1 MNAAKLRPFAMLPAV
16 VPASLAACLHACLAA
31 CLVAQQPSPPRAA
44 STGRVVASVEVPDTI
59 DQRFVDTDGDG
70 RQELIVLR
78 ADRLSRHG
86 LADDGWQPRGE
97 IAIETPAHT
106 LVALAD
112 LLATPGDEVVIC
124 NPRRTASHRW
134 DGSDPVVLARR
145 GRFTVRVDQ
154 PQFSPFVLDLNE
166 DGKLDLMIPT
176 LDGVVPYFQEK
187 LGADGAPDF
196 VRLPPVSV
204 QVAVTID
211 PGSRGLDQ
219 ELVGSVRIPQIQ
231 TEDLNGDGRPDMLTR
246 EGDVR
251 AFHMQRGDGSFEK
264 PITIDVSQ
272 FVDSTPKAAVDFGR
286 TAVLSDNQQMQ
297 RGDINGDGIPD
308 YVIAHRRK
316 LWTFLGNASGP
327 QFEKARTQAVADDVT
342 ALLLVDL
349 DEDDRKDLLT
359 FRVQVPGIATAV
371 LALVSSTDIDVRAV
385 GYPSEQD
392 GFAKKP
398 KWRRTITLRIPPLL
412 SLLSRQD
419 ELIERFTN
427 MVSEARI
434 SARGAFVR
442 EGADD
447 LVLVRDEDHVAELYE
462 NVPPAPKL
470 ETAEGVRMMR
480 KLLFED
486 EDTVFDL
493 ERVFGLISG
502 FLSRVSD
509 QPLGERKP
517 KANIELRDPTQWRL
531 ILLQKAQLD
540 QLPGDELVAGYESVS
555 GPATRA
561 FDVITWRPST
571 R

>member
-1 MNAAKLRPFAMLPAV
+1 MSARL
-16 VPASLAACLHACLAA
+16 CLAA
-31 CLVAQQPSPPRAA
+31 VLLCPCLSAQARTLAQL
-44 STGRVVASVEVPDTI
+44 EVPDAI
-59 DQRFVDTDGDG
+59 DQRFVDTNGDG
-70 RQELIVLR
+70 KQELVVLR
-78 ADRLSRHG
+78 ADRLSRHA
-86 LADDGWQPRGE
+86 LTAEGWRKRGE
-97 IAIETPAHT
+97 IAIDAPTHT

-124 NPRRTASHRW
+124 NPRRTASHPW
-134 DGSDPVVLARR
+134 DGSAPIVLARR

-154 PQFSPFVLDLNE
+154 PQFSPFVIDLNE
-166 DGKLDLMIPT
+166 DGKLDLMIPG
-176 LDGVVPYFQEK
+176 LDGVVPYFQEQ
-187 LGADGAPDF
+187 LGDDGAPDF
-196 VRLPPVSV
+196 VRLPAVPVRV
-204 QVAVTID
+204 QVGID
-211 PGSRGLDQ
+211 AGSRGLDQ
-219 ELVGSVRIPQIQ
+219 ELKGSVRIPQIE

-251 AFHMQRGDGSFEK
+251 AFHMQRADGSFEQ
-264 PITIDVSQ
+264 PIEIDITQ

-286 TAVLSDNQQMQ
+286 TAVLSDSQQMQ
-297 RGDINGDGIPD
+297 RGDINGDDIPD

-327 QFEKARTQAVADDVT
+327 QFRKARTQAVADDVT

-349 DEDDRKDLLT
+349 DEDERKDLLT
-359 FRVQVPGIATAV
+359 FRVQVPGLATIA
-371 LALVSSTDIDVRAV
+371 LGLVRSFDIDVRAV

-398 KWRRTITLRIPPLL
+398 KWRRTITLRVPPLL

-427 MVSEARI
+427 LVSETHI
-434 SARGAFVR
+434 SARGAFTR
-442 EGADD
+442 EGQQD
-447 LVLVRDEDHVAELYE
+447 LVLVRDEDATAALYE

-486 EDTVFDL
+486 ENTVFDL

-502 FLSRVSD
+502 FLSRLSD
-509 QPLGERKP
+509 QPLDERQPTAECK
-517 KANIELRDPTQWRL
+517 LRDPAQWRL
-531 ILLQKAQLD
+531 IVLQKAQLD
-540 QLPGDELVAGYESVS
+540 GQPGDELVAGYESVEA
-555 GPATRA
+555 ATVRA
-561 FDVITWRPST
+561 FDVISWRPGP